1 MNKLSC
7 VCLFIAVVSVSARVN
22 GQADGSSRQEEGLR
36 ENTPSTWVI
45 KGARVVD
52 RPGSVIE
59 DAVLVIR
66 DGKFVSVRGSEDFP
80 PDHRVVDLTGKTIY
94 PGLIDGWR
102 EVEVVISESPDHA
115 RYWNSNIRPER
126 DVTSL
131 FAFDEKTAAS
141 LRKAGITSAVIAPG
155 AGIFKG
161 SAALVLSRAEN
172 PAQNTVVPR
181 VAQAMELTVARRFGG
196 GGPGGVPAY
205 PSSPM
210 GAVALARQAMYD
222 ARWYVEAWKV
232 ARGASTV
239 SLPELNESLEA
250 MRDAIA
256 GKQKVVIKTSNE
268 LMALRADRFAKEF
281 ELDLV
286 ILGSGNEYRR
296 LADIVATK
304 RAVIVPLQFPAAP
317 NVGTP
322 EDELEVSLEQL
333 MHWDLAPENPARL
346 AKEKVPF
353 AFTAGGLK
361 DPADYLAK
369 VRQAV
374 VRGLDTETALAAM
387 TTVPA
392 RLFNAESRLGTIESG
407 KMANLIV
414 TDGDLFAE
422 ETKILESWV
431 AGNRYEFDKEPAAKP
446 AGVWSLIANE
456 PANDKN
462 AEERVRRFEL
472 TITGEKAEMSGR
484 IRDLDAAIE
493 PADEPDAESKPAEGK
508 DQQNAA
514 NNAAA
519 GENSENKLAEPA
531 QEAGKA
537 ESVEKKPDGTGIKDL
552 ALNGMRLTG
561 SFPAADVKAGEEKTD
576 NKEPETADKPDVIRF
591 SILFAPGSKS
601 ATGTIQWPSG
611 VRVPLTVEFKGEV
624 AARENEDGS
633 GGPDDAPK
641 EGGEKD
647 DGKNGDSRGKGK
659 GKGGESSYARGPAL
673 YEPNFP
679 LGRYGVHKAPEEQ
692 TVLFR
697 GMTIWTCAESG
708 VLLDASVLVENGRIK
723 AIFRNGESLPDVK
736 NVVSGEGLHLTPG
749 IIDCHSHMA
758 TDSGV
763 NEGAQAVTAE
773 VRIGDFIDCDDIT
786 IFRQLAGGVTASN
799 ILHGSANTIGGQN
812 QVVKLRWGLNDEQMK
827 FAEAPAG
834 IKFALGENVKDRSG
848 SAYPSS
854 RMGVEQLLHDSFR
867 AARQYR
873 QRHAEWNESREGLPP
888 RHDLELEALA
898 EIVEG
903 KRWIHCHS
911 YRQDEILALLR
922 TLEEYGITI
931 GTLQHILEGYKVADK
946 MAEHGA
952 MASAFA
958 DWWAYKF
965 EVYDAIPY
973 AGAMMHKAGVVVSFN
988 SDDGELATHL
998 NHEAA
1003 KAVKYGG
1010 VPPEE
1015 ALKFVTL
1022 NPAKQLRVEKLTGSI
1037 ETGKHADI
1045 VVWNGPPLSVYSRV
1059 LQTWIDGRMYFS
1071 SRPKEEDP
1079 DTRKMY
1085 AGLVQK
1091 VLKSGEKMGGDEEPT
1106 DPQDSWL
1113 RHDEYCGAHLYQTDA
1128 ANRMKQLL
1136 EAWENEESNEDQR

>member
-1 MNKLSC
+1 MYRFFAAAPLVVFMS
-7 VCLFIAVVSVSARVN
+7 FAVTVN
-22 GQADGSSRQEEGLR
+22 AQTERSSRHEEGLR
-36 ENTPSTWVI
+36 NNTPSSWVI

-80 PDHRVVDLTGKTIY
+80 PDHRVVDMTGKTIY
-94 PGLIDGWR
+94 AGLIDGWR
-102 EVEVVISESPDHA
+102 EVEIVISETPDHA

-126 DVTSL
+126 DVSRL
-131 FAFDEKTAAS
+131 FALDEKLAGS
-141 LRKAGITSAVIAPG
+141 LREAGITTSVMAPG

-161 SAALVLSRAEN
+161 SAALVLSRAED
-172 PAQNTVVPR
+172 PAQNAIAPR
-181 VAQAMELTVARRFGG
+181 VAQAMELTVARRFGPRE
-196 GGPGGVPAY
+196 PGAVAAY
-205 PSSPM
+205 PGSPM
-210 GAVALARQAMYD
+210 GAVALARQAMLD
-222 ARWYVEAWKV
+222 ARWYIEAWKI
-232 ARGASTV
+232 ANESSTV
-239 SLPELNESLEA
+239 SLPELNESLESL
-250 MRDAIA
+250 RNVVA

-281 ELDLV
+281 DLDLV

-296 LADIVATK
+296 IADIAATK
-304 RAVIVPLQFPAAP
+304 RPLLVPLQFPTAP

-322 EDELEVSLEQL
+322 EDELEVTLEQL

-346 AKEKVPF
+346 AKEKVTF
-353 AFTAGGLK
+353 AFTAQGLSE
-361 DPADYLAK
+361 PAQFLAK

-374 VRGLDTETALAAM
+374 IRGLDTETALAAM

-392 RLFNAESRLGTIESG
+392 RLFGAESRLGTIESG
-407 KMANLIV
+407 KIANLIV

-422 ETKILESWV
+422 KTKILETWV
-431 AGNRYEFDKEPAAKP
+431 AGNRYEFDKAPAAQP
-446 AGVWSLIANE
+446 AGIWSLTANE
-456 PANDKN
+456 PQGDNA

-472 TITGEKAEMSGR
+472 TITGEKKDLSGR
-484 IRDLDAAIE
+484 IQDLDVEKESAGA
-493 PADEPDAESKPAEGK
+493 PDAEAE
-508 DQQNAA
+508 AA
-514 NNAAA
+514 NA
-519 GENSENKLAEPA
+519 SDDKKEP
-531 QEAGKA
+531 E
-537 ESVEKKPDGTGIKDL
+537 GTEIKDL
-552 ALNGMRLTG
+552 ALNGSRLTG
-561 SFPAADVKAGEEKTD
+561 SFPVVDAASGEDKAD
-576 NKEPETADKPDVIRF
+576 DKEAGTADKPDIIRF
-591 SILFAPGSKS
+591 SILFAPDSKS

-611 VRVPLTVEFKGEV
+611 VRVPLTVQFKSEAAPAKDESKTEDAKGDEAPDSGDSGGKKDDDEKKKGE
-624 AARENEDGS
+624 
-633 GGPDDAPK
+633 GP
-641 EGGEKD
+641 
-647 DGKNGDSRGKGK
+647 RGRGK
-659 GKGGESSYARGPAL
+659 GKGGESSYAKGPAL
-673 YEPNFP
+673 FEPNLP
-679 LGRYGVHKAPEEQ
+679 LGRYGIYEMPEEK

-697 GMTIWTCAESG
+697 GMTVWTCSDSG
-708 VLLDASVLVENGRIK
+708 VLQDASVLVENGRIK
-723 AIFRNGESLPDVK
+723 AIYKSGEQLPDVK

-786 IFRQLAGGVTASN
+786 IYRQLAGGVTASN

-812 QVVKLRWGLNDEQMK
+812 QVIKLRWGMNDEQMK

-834 IKFALGENVKDRSG
+834 IKFALGENVKDRDG
-848 SAYPSS
+848 GTYPSS

-867 AARQYR
+867 AAIQYR
-873 QRHAEWNESREGLPP
+873 RRHAEWNESRDGLPP
-888 RHDLELEALA
+888 RKDLELEALA

-922 TLEEYGITI
+922 VLEEYGITI

-946 MAEHGA
+946 LAEHGA

-973 AGAMMHKAGVVVSFN
+973 AGAVMHKAGVVVSFN

-1022 NPAKQLRVEKLTGSI
+1022 NPARQLRIDKFTGSI
-1037 ETGKHADI
+1037 DPGKHADL

-1071 SRPKEEDP
+1071 AHPPENAP
-1079 DTRKMY
+1079 DTSKMY
-1085 AGLVQK
+1085 AELVQK
-1091 VLKSGEKMGGDEEPT
+1091 VLKSGEKMGGEDGPG
-1106 DPQDSWL
+1106 DPQNSWL

-1128 ANRMKQLL
+1128 ANRMMQLL
-1136 EAWENEESNEDQR
+1136 EAWENEESNEEER